1 MSSADEITTA
11 LADAPVAL
19 AVADL
24 EGRLLFRSRRFNAA
38 FGEAPKTLTGLAAGP
53 DRAALAASIARL
65 AGGAGAE
72 ITFEARASG
81 RTWAVTVSLSRGPD
95 GAPSRLT
102 AAAIDQPAAGP
113 SAGVD
118 VPGPRRR
125 DVIAANDA
133 ASVAVARALS
143 SREEMLSLIFNHT
156 SELLSLIGRGPEGEW
171 RVLAIND
178 AYLRALGGYGAP
190 NAREQI
196 VGRPLADV
204 MRDVLGYPPDLVAPS
219 LARYDEARRTR
230 LPASFEQIT
239 TLPTERVY
247 SEATIIPIPDAHGEV
262 RHILWSGRDLT
273 RRRQAELALAASE
286 QQFRQLAENIREV
299 FWIIEPGSRR
309 ALYVSPAYA
318 EVWGRPTEP
327 LADLSGDRVEG
338 IHPDDRDAID
348 RMLAANERGTTAIA
362 EYRVVRSDGSVR
374 HVRDQGAPVLDERG
388 RVTRVVGIAVDVT
401 EEKIAA
407 EDLRRSEE
415 RFHRMLQAGWDV
427 IALSLDDG
435 RFSFVG
441 GNTAGIYGCTH
452 AELAALDVISIVHP
466 DDRARHAE
474 FRRALLAAPGSRQ
487 RLEFRVRRKDGQYTW
502 IEVAAVNLLHDPVV
516 RGVLS
521 NSRDVSARKRT
532 EEDLSRLNA
541 ELEQRV
547 AERTAELSLA
557 NAALERAS
565 RAKDEF
571 LAAMSHEL
579 RTPLNAV
586 LGLSEA
592 LDEGVYG
599 PLDDKQHRAL
609 RRIDE
614 SGRHLLSLIS
624 DILDLSKI
632 EAGRMPLA
640 LADVAVDDV
649 CRASIRM
656 VQEAAHRK
664 SQRVAL
670 AVDVGFATLRADER
684 RLTQILVNL
693 LSNAVKFTP
702 DGGAL
707 GLRVNVDEANDAVRF
722 SVWDTGIGI
731 GIEEQARLFQPFVQ
745 LDSSLARR
753 HVGAGLGLS
762 LVRKLVDLHGGS
774 VALESAAGQGA
785 RFTVTLPR
793 DASAALRR
801 SRAGPRARG
810 GAAPGAARRRRRGQ
824 RGHLLRLPGGAR
836 LRGHGGAQRP

>member
-1 MSSADEITTA
+1 MSSADEIIAA
-11 LADAPVAL
+11 LAHAPVAL

-24 EGRLLFRSRRFNAA
+24 EGRLLFRSPRFIAA
-38 FGEAPKTLTGLAAGP
+38 FGEAPETLTDLAAGP
-53 DRAALAASIARL
+53 DRAALGASIARL
-65 AGGAGAE
+65 AGGAGEE
-72 ITFEARASG
+72 ITFDARGAPG
-81 RTWAVTVSLSRGPD
+81 RTWALAVSLSRGPD
-95 GAPSRLT
+95 GAPSHLT
-102 AAAIDQPAAGP
+102 AAAIDQAAAGP
-113 SAGVD
+113 RAG
-118 VPGPRRR
+118 
-125 DVIAANDA
+125 
-133 ASVAVARALS
+133 
-143 SREEMLSLIFNHT
+143 
-156 SELLSLIGRGPEGEW
+156 
-171 RVLAIND
+171 
-178 AYLRALGGYGAP
+178 
-190 NAREQI
+190 
-196 VGRPLADV
+196 
-204 MRDVLGYPPDLVAPS
+204 
-219 LARYDEARRTR
+219 
-230 LPASFEQIT
+230 
-239 TLPTERVY
+239 
-247 SEATIIPIPDAHGEV
+247 
-262 RHILWSGRDLT
+262 
-273 RRRQAELALAASE
+273 
-286 QQFRQLAENIREV
+286 
-299 FWIIEPGSRR
+299 
-309 ALYVSPAYA
+309 
-318 EVWGRPTEP
+318 
-327 LADLSGDRVEG
+327 
-338 IHPDDRDAID
+338 
-348 RMLAANERGTTAIA
+348 
-362 EYRVVRSDGSVR
+362 
-374 HVRDQGAPVLDERG
+374 
-388 RVTRVVGIAVDVT
+388 VDVT
-401 EEKIAA
+401 EERIAA
-407 EDLRRSEE
+407 EDLRRGEE

-427 IALSLDDG
+427 IALTLADG

-441 GNTAGIYGCTH
+441 GNTAGIYGCTD

-466 DDRARHAE
+466 DDRPRHVE
-474 FRRALLAAPGSRQ
+474 FRRALLATPGSRQ
-487 RLEFRVRRKDGQYTW
+487 RLEFRVRRKDGHYTW

-532 EEDLSRLNA
+532 EEELSQLNA

-547 AERTAELSLA
+547 AERTAELSRA

-599 PLDDKQHRAL
+599 PLHDKQHRAL

-762 LVRKLVDLHGGS
+762 LVRKLVDLRGGS

-785 RFTVTLPR
+785 RFMVTLPR
-793 DASAALRR
+793 ARAGSATPSRQTPARGMPRLRSDDLAPDTAGAAGPLRVLLADDDEVNVATFSDYLEARGYAVTVARNGREALARARETRPEVVIMDVQMPVMDGLSAIRALRADPAPSLADVPVIAVTALAMAGDR
-801 SRAGPRARG
+801 ERCLSAGADEYLTKPVSLRALERVICAMGLRPQGSG
-810 GAAPGAARRRRRGQ
+810 GVEVGSK
-824 RGHLLRLPGGAR
+824 
-836 LRGHGGAQRP
+836 